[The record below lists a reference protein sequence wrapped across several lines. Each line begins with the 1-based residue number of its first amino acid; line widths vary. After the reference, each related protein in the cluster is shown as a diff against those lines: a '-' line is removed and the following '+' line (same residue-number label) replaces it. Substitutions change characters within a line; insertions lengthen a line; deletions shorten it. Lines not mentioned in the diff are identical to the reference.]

1 MKIEKYKLGEAYELL
16 PMLIFE
22 GSFSRSGEL
31 ELQKNVNNFSAIS
44 VEWSRNGNCIEKR
57 TRFIMRDIS
66 TGKFLVGDTSYLI
79 SYGYGSDTTYIQFGF
94 SEDGMK
100 LLSYNNKGVI
110 TRIIGI
116 P

>member
-16 PMLIFE
+16 PVLIFE
-22 GSFSRSGEL
+22 GSFSTSGEL
-31 ELQKNVNNFSAIS
+31 ELQKSVNNFSAIS

-66 TGKFLVGDTSYLI
+66 TGKFSVGNNIYLI
-79 SYGYGSDTTYIQFGF
+79 PYGYGSNTSYIRFGF

-100 LLSYNNKGVI
+100 LNTDYNSGVL

-116 P
+116 S